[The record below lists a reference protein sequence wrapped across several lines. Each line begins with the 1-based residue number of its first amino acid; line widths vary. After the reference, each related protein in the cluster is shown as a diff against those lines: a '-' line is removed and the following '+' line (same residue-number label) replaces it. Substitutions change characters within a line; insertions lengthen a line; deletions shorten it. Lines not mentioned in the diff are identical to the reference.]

1 MAGLPSSNKKRFRN
15 HQWAPSLGRGTSN
28 PPIPTL
34 SSRQVVTRSIDIAA
48 FCTGKREPK
57 SGPFQSRSW
66 TKIARQFSNVPR
78 RTGVEMHKEHTFFE
92 KVDEEADCAL
102 LRIDI

>member
-1 MAGLPSSNKKRFRN
+1 
-15 HQWAPSLGRGTSN
+15 
-28 PPIPTL
+28 
-34 SSRQVVTRSIDIAA
+34 VTRSIDIAA

-66 TKIARQFSNVPR
+66 TKIARQFSNAPR
-78 RTGVEMHKEHTFFE
+78 RTGVEMHKEQTFFE

-102 LRIDI
+102 LRTDI